1 MKSSW
6 KKQRLANKR
15 LEKYYTERF
24 NKAFDK
30 WSNLYDSMARLND
43 ELQSASE
50 DLKFCHNK
58 LKEAKEKK

>member
-6 KKQRLANKR
+6 QKQRLAARR

-30 WSNLYDSMARLND
+30 WSNLHDSMIQLND
-43 ELQSASE
+43 EFQRASE
-50 DLKFCHNK
+50 DLKHCHRK
-58 LKEAKEKK
+58 LKEAKEMK

>member
-6 KKQRLANKR
+6 KNQRLATGR

-24 NKAFDK
+24 NKAFDN
-30 WSNLYDSMARLND
+30 WSNLYDSMIQLND
-43 ELQSASE
+43 DFQRASE
-50 DLKFCHNK
+50 DLKHCHRK